1 MSGGAF
7 EYQQFHIKN
16 IADSIEHEILNSGRE
31 KTEEEL
37 KDECEWRDTEW
48 YKKYPED
55 LKYYEYPADVIEEFK
70 NAVNALR
77 IAEVY
82 AQRVDWLL
90 SGDDGEK
97 SFMRRLKED
106 LGKLVIKDI

>member
-16 IADSIEHEILNSGRE
+16 IADRIEHEILNSGRE

-37 KDECEWRDTEW
+37 KYECEWRDTEW
-48 YKKYPED
+48 YKKYPGD

-77 IAEVY
+77 IAEIY

-106 LGKLVIKDI
+106 LGKLNEDI